1 MHLCAPQP
9 VTNSRPFHWDEP
21 PLDPTSAP
29 RHLLF
34 GLDVTAAM
42 RDMLRGMG
50 RPVDPKLMM
59 RLQAGHR
66 VLHVTSRRSGTIV
79 RDPFGSSSPNTSAI
93 RWDGDLVEEEVEHR
107 DFTVLYPGHPADV

>member
-1 MHLCAPQP
+1 M
-9 VTNSRPFHWDEP
+9 
-21 PLDPTSAP
+21 
-29 RHLLF
+29 F